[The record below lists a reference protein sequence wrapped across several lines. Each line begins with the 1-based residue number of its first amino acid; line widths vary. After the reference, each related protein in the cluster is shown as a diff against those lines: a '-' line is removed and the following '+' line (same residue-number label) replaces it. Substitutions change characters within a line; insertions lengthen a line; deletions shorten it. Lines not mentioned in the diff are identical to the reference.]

1 MFPENRDIEKPNPLA
16 NAGFFSQLFLC
27 WVSPLLH
34 VGHKQRLEESDL
46 YTILPEDESEVL
58 GQDLQRCWDLEVK
71 KATKQLRKPKL
82 TKVLIR
88 CYGKSYAVAGLFA
101 FSLEAIKVIQPLLL
115 GKIIMFFENYDA
127 DDQSGLCAVYGCAA
141 AMCVSTVGLTILQH
155 LYYYFVQR
163 TGMKMRVAVCH
174 IIYCKALRLS
184 SQAMGQTT
192 TGQIVN
198 LLSNDVNR
206 FDEITL
212 NLHYLWVGP
221 LQAVVIISFLWYE
234 IGPSCFA
241 GMAVLAFMMPVQT
254 WFGKLFGIFRSKTA
268 VLTDSRIRIM
278 NEVVSGIRIIKMYA
292 WENPFSSLVTESRR
306 KEINQIMKSSYLR
319 GLNMASFFAS
329 SKIVVFVT
337 FVVYVMLGN
346 SISARRVFVTVSL
359 YGTIKLTV
367 TLFFPLAIE
376 KLSETI
382 VSIHRIKNF
391 LLLDEMSRRKL
402 TLEEK
407 NPNTIEMKR
416 LTCYWDKVLDSP
428 SLQNISLT
436 VKSHQLLAIIGPVGA
451 GKSSL
456 LSAILGELS
465 HDTGTMTVRGQLNYA
480 SQQPWVF
487 PGTIR
492 SNILFGRV
500 LNPQK
505 YERVLKAC
513 ALKKDLELLPDG
525 DLTLIGDKGGTL
537 SGGQKARIN
546 LARAVYEEADIYL
559 LDDPLSAV
567 DAEVGKYL
575 FEVCICGLLKN
586 KCRILVTHQLQNLW
600 TVDHIVVIKEGRI
613 MAQGTYSELQSS
625 GLDVGFLLKSQEE
638 QEHQYLSANCDK
650 ESLSSKRTNHSSSS
664 LYAHS
669 TLLPPESS
677 VPDLLPVESAHT
689 AQEEARAEGNV
700 SKDIYVKYFTAHCHP
715 LILLAI
721 LLLSVIAEAA
731 YILQDWWLVFWAK
744 DELNNTSTVVIVE
757 KSTNQSSALY
767 QGTNLPFYLG
777 IYSGLTAAAVV
788 FGFAR
793 CLVIFHGLVK
803 STQTLHNRM
812 FNAVLRTQVHF
823 FDVNPIGRILNR
835 FSKDISQMD
844 SLLPLTFVDFYQLFL
859 QNVGVL
865 VIAASIIPLLL
876 VSIAPLLFIFL
887 YLRRYY
893 LSTSRDIKR
902 LESITRSPVFSHLS
916 SSLQG
921 LCSIRAFGGE
931 ERLTKAFDSHQNRH
945 SEAWFLFLM
954 TSRWFALRLDSI
966 CSVFITVATFGCILL
981 RDGLDAGEV
990 GLVLTYAVTLIGNFQ
1005 WTVRQSAELENM
1017 MTSVERVVEYTELKC
1032 EAPWETKTRP
1042 PLDWPSQG
1050 QVTFDRVH
1058 LSYSV
1063 DGPLILKDIN
1073 AIFCPSEKVGVVGR
1087 TGAGKSSLVMALFR
1101 LAEPQGNIYIDG
1113 VLTSE
1118 LGLHDLRQKM
1128 SIIPQDPVLFTDT
1141 VRKNLDPFN
1150 QHTDADLWKA
1160 LEQVQLKCM
1169 VEELHAK
1176 LETVLA
1182 ECGSNF
1188 SVGQRQLL
1196 CLARAILR
1204 KNRIL
1209 VIDEATAN
1217 VDPRTDEL
1225 IQLTIRREFRDCTV
1239 FTIAHRLN
1247 TVIDSDRI
1255 LVLDEGRIQELDHP
1269 FNLLQNKDGALY
1281 RLVQQL
1287 GPAEAESL
1295 LEAAKQAAKT
1305 T

>member
-1 MFPENRDIEKPNPLA
+1 MPGAECWLSP
-16 NAGFFSQLFLC
+16 FLH
-27 WVSPLLH
+27 L
-34 VGHKQRLEESDL
+34 GHKQRLEAGDL

-58 GQDLQRCWDLEVK
+58 GQDLQRCWELEVK
-71 KATKQLRKPKL
+71 RATKQLRKPTL
-82 TKVLIR
+82 TKVLIK
-88 CYGKSYAVAGLFA
+88 CYGKSFAVAGIFA
-101 FSLEAIKVIQPLLL
+101 FSLEAVKVIQPLLL
-115 GKIIMFFENYDA
+115 GRIIMFFENA
-127 DDQSGLCAVYGCAA
+127 DSADQSSLCMAYGCAA
-141 AMCVSTVGLTILQH
+141 AMCVSTFGLTIFQH
-155 LYYYFVQR
+155 LHYYFVQR
-163 TGMKMRVAVCH
+163 TGMRMRVALCRV
-174 IIYCKALRLS
+174 IYCKALRLS

-198 LLSNDVNR
+198 LLSNDITR

-221 LQAVVIISFLWYE
+221 LQAVVVIAFLWYE
-234 IGPSCFA
+234 IGPSCLA
-241 GMAVLAFMMPVQT
+241 GVAVLLLMLPMQT
-254 WFGKLFGIFRSKTA
+254 WFGKLFGIFRTKSA
-268 VLTDSRIRIM
+268 VRADSRIRIM

-292 WENPFSSLVTESRR
+292 WEIPFSALVTESRR
-306 KEINQIMKSSYLR
+306 KEIDQIMKSSYLR
-319 GLNMASFFAS
+319 GLNMATFFAS

-337 FVVYVMLGN
+337 FALYAVLGN
-346 SISARRVFVTVSL
+346 DVSASRVFVTVSL
-359 YGTIKLTV
+359 YGTIKITV
-367 TLFFPLAIE
+367 TLFFPLAVE

-382 VSIHRIKNF
+382 VSVRRIKNF
-391 LLLDEMSRRKL
+391 LLLDEMNRRKL

-407 NPNTIEMKR
+407 NPNTIEMTS
-416 LTCYWDKVLDSP
+416 LTCYWDKLLDSP

-436 VKSHQLLAIIGPVGA
+436 VESHQLVAVIGPVGA

-465 HDTGTMTVRGQLNYA
+465 HDAGTMAVRGQLNYV

-492 SNILFGRV
+492 SNILFGRG
-500 LNPQK
+500 LDPQK
-505 YERVLKAC
+505 YQRVLKAC

-567 DAEVGKYL
+567 DVEVGKYL
-575 FEVCICGLLKN
+575 FEACICGLLKN
-586 KCRILVTHQLQNLW
+586 KCRILVTHQLQNLCS
-600 TVDHIVVIKEGRI
+600 VDRIVVVKEGRI
-613 MAQGTYSELQSS
+613 VAQGTYRELQSS
-625 GLDVGFLLKSQEE
+625 GLDVGFLLQSQEE
-638 QEHQYLSANCDK
+638 QDHPYLAANCDK
-650 ESLSSKRTNHSSSS
+650 ESICSKRTNHSNSSVYS
-664 LYAHS
+664 HGA
-669 TLLPPESS
+669 LLPPECNG
-677 VPDLLPVESAHT
+677 PDLLPVESAH
-689 AQEEARAEGNV
+689 AAEEESRAEGNV
-700 SKDIYVKYFTAHCHP
+700 SRDIYVKYFTAHCHP
-715 LILLAI
+715 LTLLAI
-721 LLLSVIAEAA
+721 LLLSVTAEVA
-731 YILQDWWLVFWAK
+731 YILQDWWLVVWAK
-744 DELNNTSTVVIVE
+744 DELNNNTTTAVTVE
-757 KSTNQSSALY
+757 KNANETGSLQDN
-767 QGTNLPFYLG
+767 GLPFYLG
-777 IYSGLTAAAVV
+777 VYSGLTAAVV
-788 FGFAR
+788 ILGYAR
-793 CLVIFHGLVK
+793 SLVIFHGLVR

-812 FNAVLRTQVHF
+812 FNAVLRTPVLF

-835 FSKDISQMD
+835 FSKDINQMD
-844 SLLPLTFVDFYQLFL
+844 SLLPLIFVDFYQLFL

-865 VIAASIIPLLL
+865 AVAASIIPLLL
-876 VSIAPLLFIFL
+876 VTVAPLLFLFL

-893 LSTSRDIKR
+893 LCTSRDIKR
-902 LESITRSPVFSHLS
+902 LESTARSPVFSHLS

-921 LCSIRAFGGE
+921 LCTIRAFGGE
-931 ERLTKAFDSHQNRH
+931 ERLTKAFDSHQDRH

-981 RDGLDAGEV
+981 RDGLEAGEV

-1005 WTVRQSAELENM
+1005 WTVRQSAELENT
-1017 MTSVERVVEYTELKC
+1017 MTSVERVVEYTELKS
-1032 EAPWETKTRP
+1032 EAPWVTPTRP
-1042 PLDWPSQG
+1042 PRDWPSRG

-1058 LSYSV
+1058 LAYRV

-1073 AIFCPSEKVGVVGR
+1073 AVFRPNEKVGVVGR
-1087 TGAGKSSLVMALFR
+1087 TGAGKSSLVAALFR

-1128 SIIPQDPVLFTDT
+1128 SIIPQDPLLFTDT

-1150 QHTDADLWKA
+1150 QHTDVDLWKA

-1169 VEELHAK
+1169 VEELPTK

-1188 SVGQRQLL
+1188 SVGQRQLV

-1225 IQLTIRREFRDCTV
+1225 IQVTIRREFRDCTV

-1247 TVIDSDRI
+1247 TIIDSDRI

-1287 GPAEAESL
+1287 GPADAEAL
-1295 LEAAKQAAKT
+1295 LEAAKQAGSKGDLT
-1305 T
+1305 GQS

>member
-1 MFPENRDIEKPNPLA
+1 ML
-16 NAGFFSQLFLC
+16 
-27 WVSPLLH
+27 
-34 VGHKQRLEESDL
+34 
-46 YTILPEDESEVL
+46 
-58 GQDLQRCWDLEVK
+58 
-71 KATKQLRKPKL
+71 
-82 TKVLIR
+82 
-88 CYGKSYAVAGLFA
+88 
-101 FSLEAIKVIQPLLL
+101 
-115 GKIIMFFENYDA
+115 
-127 DDQSGLCAVYGCAA
+127 
-141 AMCVSTVGLTILQH
+141 
-155 LYYYFVQR
+155 
-163 TGMKMRVAVCH
+163 
-174 IIYCKALRLS
+174 
-184 SQAMGQTT
+184 
-192 TGQIVN
+192 
-198 LLSNDVNR
+198 
-206 FDEITL
+206 
-212 NLHYLWVGP
+212 
-221 LQAVVIISFLWYE
+221 
-234 IGPSCFA
+234 
-241 GMAVLAFMMPVQT
+241 PVQT

-292 WENPFSSLVTESRR
+292 WETPFSALVTESRR
-306 KEINQIMKSSYLR
+306 KEINEIMKSSYLR

-337 FVVYVMLGN
+337 FAVYVALGN
-346 SISARRVFVTVSL
+346 TISASRVFVTVSL

-367 TLFFPLAIE
+367 TLFFPLAVE

-382 VSIHRIKNF
+382 VSIRRIKNF
-391 LLLDEMSRRKL
+391 LLLDEMNRRKL

-407 NPNTIEMKR
+407 NPNTIEMTR
-416 LTCYWDKVLDSP
+416 LTCYWDKFLDSP
-428 SLQNISLT
+428 SLQNISLA
-436 VKSHQLLAIIGPVGA
+436 VKSHQLLAVIGPVGS

-456 LSAILGELS
+456 LSTILGELS
-465 HDTGTMTVRGQLNYA
+465 HDSGTMTVRGQVNYA

-492 SNILFGRV
+492 SNILFGRA
-500 LNPQK
+500 LEPHK

-567 DAEVGKYL
+567 DAEVGKFL
-575 FEVCICGLLKN
+575 FEACICGLLKN

-600 TVDHIVVIKEGRI
+600 TVDQIVVVKEGRI
-613 MAQGTYSELQSS
+613 LAQGTYSELQNA
-625 GLDVGFLLKSQEE
+625 GLDVGFLVKSQEE
-638 QEHQYLSANCDK
+638 QEHPYLSAHCDK
-650 ESLSSKRTNHSSSS
+650 ESISSKRTNHSNSS

-669 TLLPPESS
+669 TLLPPEGSG
-677 VPDLLPVESAHT
+677 PDLLPVETAH
-689 AQEEARAEGNV
+689 AVEEESRAEGNV

-715 LILLAI
+715 LILFAI

-744 DELNNTSTVVIVE
+744 DERNNTSAVVRVQE
-757 KSTNQSSALY
+757 STNETGLHQDNS
-767 QGTNLPFYLG
+767 LPFYLG
-777 IYSGLTAAAVV
+777 IYSGLTAAAVIL
-788 FGFAR
+788 GYAR
-793 CLVIFHGLVK
+793 SLVIFHGLVR

-812 FNAVLRTQVHF
+812 FNAVLRTPVRF

-844 SLLPLTFVDFYQLFL
+844 SMLPLIFVDFYQLFL
-859 QNVGVL
+859 QNAGVL
-865 VIAASIIPLLL
+865 AVAASIIPLLL
-876 VSIAPLLFIFL
+876 VSIAPLLFLFL

-902 LESITRSPVFSHLS
+902 LESTTRSPVFSHLS

-921 LCSIRAFGGE
+921 LCSIRAFRGE
-931 ERLTKAFDSHQNRH
+931 ERLTKAFDSHQDRH

-954 TSRWFALRLDSI
+954 TSRWFAIRLDSI
-966 CSVFITVATFGCILL
+966 CSVFITIATFGCILL
-981 RDGLDAGEV
+981 RDGLEAGEV

-1017 MTSVERVVEYTELKC
+1017 MTSVERVVEYTELKS
-1032 EAPWETKTRP
+1032 EAPWVTPTRP
-1042 PLDWPSQG
+1042 PLDWPSGG

-1073 AIFCPSEKVGVVGR
+1073 AIFCPNEKVGVVGR
-1087 TGAGKSSLVMALFR
+1087 TGAGKSSLVAALFR

-1113 VLTSE
+1113 VLTSD
-1118 LGLHDLRQKM
+1118 LGLHDLRKKM
-1128 SIIPQDPVLFTDT
+1128 SIIPQDPILFTDT

-1150 QHTDADLWKA
+1150 QHTDADLWKS

-1169 VEELHAK
+1169 VMELPSK

-1188 SVGQRQLL
+1188 SVGQRQLV

-1225 IQLTIRREFRDCTV
+1225 IQLTIRREFSDCTV

-1247 TVIDSDRI
+1247 TIIDSDRI
-1255 LVLDEGRIQELDHP
+1255 MVLDEGRIQELDRP

-1287 GPAEAESL
+1287 GPAEVEAL
-1295 LEAAKQAAKT
+1295 WEAAKQAAKAT
-1305 T
+1305 